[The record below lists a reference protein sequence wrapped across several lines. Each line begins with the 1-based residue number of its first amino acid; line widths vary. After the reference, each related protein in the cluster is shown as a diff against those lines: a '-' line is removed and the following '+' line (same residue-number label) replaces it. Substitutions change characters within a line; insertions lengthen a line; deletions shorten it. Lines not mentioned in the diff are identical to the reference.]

1 MSINLDFNS
10 LNVEKIGRTVNV
22 PNNDLAR
29 LMYYLNC
36 ISAVI
41 QYDEQNKLIDYQR
54 YYDLNKEEENAVYAL
69 AIVLNPKIFI
79 DAKVLVINPNLVPQ
93 GYNNEFYRITDDRVG
108 FHVNEEIVI
117 GERVVRVLK
126 IMACSSS
133 WLEKYYFKPMENINK
148 GNSISYSNNNYSS
161 NYNYNQK
168 KCNLKCFC
176 KWFWLFMFA
185 IWMVAI
191 ICKANSGSD
200 SD

>member
-1 MSINLDFNS
+1 MSLAINLDYNS
-10 LNVEKIGRTVNV
+10 LRMEGYGNNTTIPR
-22 PNNDLAR
+22 NDLAR

-79 DAKVLVINPNLVPQ
+79 DAKVVVINPNLVPE

-126 IMACSSS
+126 IMACNVS
-133 WLEKYYFKPMENINK
+133 WLNTYYYEPLERLSYRANLEKKQND
-148 GNSISYSNNNYSS
+148 GSCC
-161 NYNYNQK
+161 K
-168 KCNLKCFC
+168 KCCC
-176 KWFWLFMFA
+176 WLCV
-185 IWMVAI
+185 ILI
-191 ICKANSGSD
+191 IYILIKYFIY
-200 SD
+200 